1 MTTIGTVSLSRR
13 AFSQEDLDRLR
24 LICDNQNF
32 GQGVFCSV
40 IVHDVLSNA
49 ELTGKYVRLAQQFE
63 DDQAP
68 ATIAEMKMLKVQLRQ
83 YEEELQALRAF
94 KEQAKSGLNDAAEY
108 TNSAYSR

>member
-1 MTTIGTVSLSRR
+1 MPNNSVSLSRR
-13 AFSQEDLDRLR
+13 VFSDEDMDKLR
-24 LICDNQNF
+24 TICDEHKF
-32 GQGVFCSV
+32 GHALFCGM
-40 IVHDVLSNA
+40 IVHDALSSE
-49 ELTGKYVRLAQQFE
+49 ELTEKYVTMTRQFE

-68 ATIAEMKMLKVQLRQ
+68 ATIAELKTLKVQLRQ